1 MEEQYATDI
10 YETQNYS
17 GKNKKIKKQEAQGS
31 FKRYMEEQYA
41 TDIFK
46 KMSLLAT
53 RVYASEFWRY
63 RG

>member
-10 YETQNYS
+10 YETLNYS
-17 GKNKKIKKQEAQGS
+17 ERIKKKKQEAQGS
-31 FKRYMEEQYA
+31 FKRHMEEQYA

-53 RVYASEFWRY
+53 RVYASESWRY